1 MSLERD
7 SNNYYFILRGVIM
20 VKKKYIF
27 GLVMIISAVFFLVGC
42 GSKTV
47 NESKIKSDLSGT
59 DIISYTDESGNPQ
72 QLTITEL
79 TIDKRQTYKDK
90 KEDIIY
96 CTVHMENSHVKNTAE
111 VILKYNYYDKGG
123 WIMEKYEIINNFKPI
138 TPPSEKRIENQK
150 QKLLEKYSS
159 VEFKSVSMDAS
170 TAQVIYEVSDINDIY
185 ELTGQVVAEFVFS
198 ETNGKWFYL
207 QDTENIKHDY
217 SKMLGTYVSESDNY
231 RFSDL
236 HVTFESFTQDGFYI
250 TAYSTSELAE
260 PARQDICK
268 NTFFSF
274 DFEWENEKFIASRS
288 YFKTINCEKSIRGNK
303 YIWLPNEYYSLCI
316 TNDRIYLYDR
326 GDYIYLTKQ

>member
-1 MSLERD
+1 
-7 SNNYYFILRGVIM
+7 M

-96 CTVHMENSHVKNTAE
+96 CTVHMENPYVKNTAE

-123 WIMEKYEIINNFKPI
+123 WIIEKYEITNNFNPI
-138 TPPSEKRIENQK
+138 TPPSEIIIEKQK
-150 QKLLEKYSS
+150 QRLMEKYPAL
-159 VEFKSVSMDAS
+159 EFKSVNMDAS
-170 TAQVIYEVSDINDIY
+170 TAQVIYEVSDTNDIY
-185 ELTGQVVAEFVFS
+185 DLTGQVVSEYVFN
-198 ETNGKWFYL
+198 ETSGKWSFL
-207 QDTENIKHDY
+207 QNTENINHDY
-217 SKMLGTYVSESDNY
+217 SKMLGTYVSESSENY
-231 RFSDL
+231 SSDL
-236 HVTFESFTQDGFYI
+236 YVTFESFTQDGFYI
-250 TAYSTSELAE
+250 TAYAISDVAE
-260 PARQDICK
+260 PVRQDICK

-274 DFEWENEKFIASRS
+274 NFEWENKRYIAYSPDL
-288 YFKTINCEKSIRGNK
+288 KTFFCEYSVWYHDYNWYTYEIHTL
-303 YIWLPNEYYSLCI
+303 YIKDHIYIDDRLGHSSGLGTPI
-316 TNDRIYLYDR
+316 TLI
-326 GDYIYLTKQ
+326 KQ